1 MKGMITVKPYED
13 SCRNEW
19 NLFLESSRTPV
30 FLFSRNYMEY
40 HKDRFPDYSLCIYD
54 DGELAGLF
62 PACIK
67 GNALYSHAGLTFG
80 GLILSKKVY
89 GKDTLRYLS
98 AMFQYCDAQNLP
110 TIYWKQSP
118 SFYSYSTQ
126 EDTEYALFL
135 AEARLTRIDTAFCID
150 QRLATA
156 IPYQERRMRAVKKAL
171 KQGVLIEEAS
181 DFGPFWTE
189 ILEPN
194 LQLRFGV
201 KPVHSLEEI
210 RRLAD
215 ANPGHI
221 RQFTAKLEGK
231 LVAGCTIFEGP
242 LVAHA
247 QYISA
252 SDVGRQQGGI
262 DLLFHE
268 LISNTFQSK
277 SFFDF
282 GIANE
287 NEGRTY
293 NTGLMDWKEGF
304 GARAFAHRFYEVKT
318 ANFPLIDKAITGIS

>member
-1 MKGMITVKPYED
+1 MHGMISVKPYED
-13 SCRNEW
+13 SYREQW
-19 NLFLESSRTPV
+19 NLFLERSRTPV

-40 HKDRFPDYSLCIYD
+40 HKDRFPDHSLCIYD
-54 DGELAGLF
+54 DGELVGLF

-80 GLILSKKVY
+80 GLILSGGVY
-89 GKDTLRYLS
+89 GKDTLSYIS
-98 AMFQYCDAQNLP
+98 ALLKYCDAQQLH
-110 TIYWKQSP
+110 TIYWKQTP

-126 EDTEYALFL
+126 EDSEYALFL
-135 AEARLTRIDTAFCID
+135 AKARLTRIDTAFCID
-150 QRLATA
+150 QRLSPA

-171 KQGVLIEEAS
+171 KQGVMIEENE

-194 LQLRFGV
+194 LQVRFGV
-201 KPVHSLEEI
+201 RPVHSLDEI
-210 RRLAD
+210 RKLAD

-221 RQFTAKLEGK
+221 RQFTARKEGK
-231 LVAGCTIFEGP
+231 LLAGCTIFEGP

-252 SDVGRQQGGI
+252 SDEGRQQGGI

-268 LISNTFQSK
+268 LISKTFRNK
-277 SFFDF
+277 TFFDF

-304 GARAFAHRFYEVKT
+304 GARAFAHRFYEVTT
-318 ANFPLIDKAITGIS
+318 ANSTLIDKAIA